1 MIRASA
7 WRISAAAG
15 LACGLI
21 LAAPNAPV
29 GEAKATADRVVLSR
43 SLPAMKGTDLKI
55 TVVEVAYVPGA
66 ASPAHSHPCPVV
78 AYVVSGAIRSQ
89 VKGEPEAVYRVGESF
104 FEPANG
110 VHLIS
115 ANASRTAP
123 AKFLAYFLCDH
134 ETKLSVPPV
143 DGPKGILNQ
152 RRRNETRHGNE

>member
-1 MIRASA
+1 MAV
-7 WRISAAAG
+7 AG
-15 LACGLI
+15 LSCGVLTA
-21 LAAPNAPV
+21 LNAPS
-29 GEAKATADRVVLSR
+29 GETKATADRVVLSR
-43 SLPAMKGTDLKI
+43 SLPAMRGNDLKI
-55 TVVEVAYVPGA
+55 TVLEVAYAPGA
-66 ASPAHSHPCPVV
+66 ASVAHSHPCAVV

-89 VKGEPEAVYRVGESF
+89 VKGESEAVYRAGESF

-143 DGPKGILNQ
+143 DGTKAGTQSTPQ
-152 RRRNETRHGNE
+152 E